1 MQSKVQIVNLS
12 KKFRQLIL
20 LENVHL
26 NVAQNSIVGIVGP
39 NGSGKTTLLKMMCGL
54 SYPDEGE
61 IHIDGQRLK
70 RGDLASSVG
79 IVLGNPAFIDTMTGF
94 DNLKYLASIQ
104 NKINKKEIHE
114 AMDRV
119 GLDSSLNTKVKDYS
133 LGMKSRLGLAQAIME
148 RPNLLLLDEPTN
160 ALDQEG
166 LQMLKELLFEYKD
179 AGNTI
184 VLISHDYDFM
194 NEIADSVYQINR
206 QQLEEVS
213 R

>member
-166 LQMLKELLFEYKD
+166 LQMLKVLLFEYKD

>member
-94 DNLKYLASIQ
+94 KIRLIRKKY
-104 NKINKKEIHE
+104 
-114 AMDRV
+114 
-119 GLDSSLNTKVKDYS
+119 
-133 LGMKSRLGLAQAIME
+133 MKRW
-148 RPNLLLLDEPTN
+148 
-160 ALDQEG
+160 
-166 LQMLKELLFEYKD
+166 
-179 AGNTI
+179 I
-184 VLISHDYDFM
+184 V
-194 NEIADSVYQINR
+194 SV
-206 QQLEEVS
+206 
-213 R
+213 